1 MQRAHK
7 TAGVPHRSF
16 YKVAIDFVGMLLQ
29 KMMFGDVSIHNKH
42 SFEPVDV
49 VFLMGDVRATSL
61 GLAIMIEWNVQEDGL
76 FHLQHP

>member
-1 MQRAHK
+1 MQCAHK
-7 TAGVPHRSF
+7 TTGIPHRSL

-29 KMMFGDVSIHNKH
+29 KMMFGDVPIHDKH
-42 SFEPVDV
+42 GFEPVDV

-76 FHLQHP
+76 FHL